1 MSVKIKEKK
10 TRNFRSLTA
19 TLAIA
24 FLGLSAI
31 VLLIAGSLNMYFNFQ
46 SQQKLLAEEQRLIAQ
61 NAANRVKSYIQEKL
75 KVLEATISLG
85 NFLNIQQGGHKIIL
99 EKLLGLEPAFRQL
112 VLLGTQKQEIERVS
126 RLSNSVSYGFTMRVE
141 GDLFSLMSQGKTYIS
156 SIYIDEIT
164 SEPMVIMAVAVK
176 DVFGDFKGIL
186 MAEVNLKFMWD
197 LVDRIKIG
205 NKGVAYV
212 VDKQGNLIA
221 FGDISRVL
229 KGENLAYLDE
239 VNEFVKGDE
248 LSHKDTTKVTKGIQ
262 GTKVVTNHA
271 NLDMPDWAVVVELPI
286 LEAYKTVITALVMS
300 VLILFLSFALAI
312 VVGIYL
318 SRRITK
324 PIVSLRD
331 AAIRIGEGK
340 LDTQIEI
347 KTKDEIGD
355 LALSF
360 NEMAENLRKTTTSID
375 NLNREI
381 DVRRRVEE
389 ALRKAEEK
397 YRTQFEGALDA
408 IFIADAET
416 GIITDCNP
424 AGTKLVGREK
434 SELIGQNQQTLHPKK
449 EIEGKFT
456 KSFKEH
462 LKEKQG
468 QTLETQVVTKNGEIR
483 DVAIK
488 ANLLEIRGKTLLQ
501 GIFRDITER
510 KKAEQALEK
519 LNKDLESANKEL
531 GRSNKELNDFAYIV
545 SHDLKAPLRGIN
557 TLVNWISTDYA
568 DKLDKDGKEQIDLL
582 LGRVERMQNLIN
594 GILQYSRVGRVKEE
608 KTQVNLTEIM
618 PSIIDMVA
626 PPENITITIENEL
639 PVIECEVTRIT
650 QVFQN
655 LLSNAIKYMDKPQ
668 GQVRIGCIEENDCW
682 KFSVADNGPGI
693 EEKYFDRIFQIFQTL
708 SPRDEVESTGVGL
721 TVVKKVIEMYGGRIW
736 VESKPGEGSTFLFTL
751 SKQKK
756 VIEDTKLELSII

>member
-1 MSVKIKEKK
+1 MV
-10 TRNFRSLTA
+10 

-24 FLGLSAI
+24 FLSLSAT
-31 VLLIAGSLNMYFNFQ
+31 VLLIAVSLDMYFNFQ
-46 SQQKLLAEEQRLIAQ
+46 SQQKILAEEQRLIAQ
-61 NAANRVKSYIQEKL
+61 NAADRVESYIQEKL

-85 NFLNIQQGGHKIIL
+85 NFLNIRQEGNKIVL

-112 VLLGTQKQEIERVS
+112 VLLDAQKQEIERVS
-126 RLSNSVSYGFTMRVE
+126 RLSDSISYGFTRRVE
-141 GDLFSLMSQGKTYIS
+141 DDLFSLISQEKTYIS
-156 SIYIDEIT
+156 SVYIDEIT
-164 SEPMVIMAVAVK
+164 SEPMVIMVVPVT
-176 DVFGDFKGIL
+176 DVFGDFKGML

-197 LVDRIKIG
+197 LVGRIKVG
-205 NKGVAYV
+205 KSGLAYV

-229 KGENLAYLDE
+229 KGENLANLDE

-248 LSHKDTTKVTKGIQ
+248 LNHKNSTKITKGIQ

-271 NLDMPDWAVVVELPI
+271 HLDMPNWAVVVELPI
-286 LEAYKTVITALVMS
+286 LEAYKTVITALVIS
-300 VLILFLSFALAI
+300 VLILLLSFAMAI
-312 VVGIYL
+312 VAGIYL

-331 AAIRIGEGK
+331 AAIKIGEGK

-347 KTKDEIGD
+347 KTNDEIGD
-355 LALSF
+355 LASAF
-360 NEMAENLRKTTTSID
+360 NQMSQDLQKTTTSID
-375 NLNREI
+375 NLNQEI
-381 DVRRRVEE
+381 AQRKKVEE
-389 ALRKAEEK
+389 YLCKAEEK

-416 GIITDCNP
+416 GIITNCNP
-424 AGTKLVGREK
+424 AGTRLVDREK
-434 SELIGQNQQTLHPKK
+434 SELIGHHQQILHPQ
-449 EIEGKFT
+449 ELIEGGFS
-456 KSFKEH
+456 KSFMEH

-488 ANLLEIRGKTLLQ
+488 ANLLEIRGRTLLQ

-557 TLVNWISTDYA
+557 TLTKWISTDYA

-582 LGRVERMQNLIN
+582 LGRVERMQNLID

-626 PPENITITIENEL
+626 PPENISITIENEL

-668 GQVRIGCIEENDCW
+668 GQVRIGCIEENGCW

-693 EEKYFDRIFQIFQTL
+693 EEKYFDKIFKIFQTL

-721 TVVKKVIEMYGGRIW
+721 TVVKKIIEMYGGRIW

-751 SKQKK
+751 PKQKK
-756 VIEDTKLELSII
+756 MIEDTKLELSII